1 MNKIGSVI
9 IVVCLVIVCY
19 LFMLI
24 VIPGVVVPMVS
35 TANTTIA
42 ATSNVSDYPG
52 TTSFLLSIPWILWFV
67 PACIGTVV
75 IVVLLKQP

>member
-1 MNKIGSVI
+1 MNKIGAVI

-35 TANTTIA
+35 SANTTIA
-42 ATSNVSDYPG
+42 ASSNVSDYPG
-52 TTSFLLSIPWILWFV
+52 TTSFLLATPWILWFV
-67 PACIGTVV
+67 PACIGIVV
-75 IVVLLKQP
+75 IVVILKQP